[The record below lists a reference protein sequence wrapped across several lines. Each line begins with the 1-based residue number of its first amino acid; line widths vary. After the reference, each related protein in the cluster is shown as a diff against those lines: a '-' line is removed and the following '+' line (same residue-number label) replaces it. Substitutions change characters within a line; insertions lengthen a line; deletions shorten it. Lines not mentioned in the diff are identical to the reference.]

1 MKKLK
6 RSRENKSI
14 AGVCGG
20 IGEYFGIDPTIV
32 RIIYVIAAFCSLGTA
47 ILIYI
52 ILVLIIPVDDG
63 MIDI

>member
-63 MIDI
+63 MIDV